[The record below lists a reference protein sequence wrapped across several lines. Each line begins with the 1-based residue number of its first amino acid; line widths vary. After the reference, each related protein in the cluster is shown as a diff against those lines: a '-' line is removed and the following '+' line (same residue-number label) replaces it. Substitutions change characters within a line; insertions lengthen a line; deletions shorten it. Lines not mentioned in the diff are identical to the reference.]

1 VPSAR
6 LRARAQLCLVTAQQ
20 GYAQLQSMKQRRGFT
35 LMELIV
41 VVLVIG
47 VLGSIAVIGTS
58 AVIGRSSDSKST
70 LRMQDLLTSAQAMY
84 NARHQVELTYTFE
97 QAFIDVA
104 GDLPVYTSGALSEGT
119 LAADTTVNG
128 WRIQTD
134 TGPDAYS
141 SAANHIMV
149 LESSEK
155 LYVASI
161 VSSTRAV
168 FGSIGLSGHPR
179 VWLGACSTTSCDSA
193 TALAGQTTR

>member
-1 VPSAR
+1 
-6 LRARAQLCLVTAQQ
+6 
-20 GYAQLQSMKQRRGFT
+20 MKQRRGFT

-47 VLGSIAVIGTS
+47 ILGSIAVFGTS
-58 AVIGRSSDSKST
+58 AVINRSSDSKNS
-70 LRMQDLLTSAQAMY
+70 LRMQNLLSSAQAMY

-104 GDLPVYTSGALSEGT
+104 ADLPVYTSGALSEGT
-119 LAADTTVNG
+119 QAADTTVNG

-141 SAANHIMV
+141 TAANHIMV

-161 VSSTRAV
+161 VSSTQAV

>member
-1 VPSAR
+1 MPSVR
-6 LRARAQLCLVTAQQ
+6 SRAREQLCLVTVQQ

-47 VLGSIAVIGTS
+47 ILGSIAVFGTS
-58 AVIGRSSDSKST
+58 AVINRSSDSKNS
-70 LRMQDLLTSAQAMY
+70 LRMQNLLSSAQAMY

-104 GDLPVYTSGALSEGT
+104 ADLPVYTSGALSEGT
-119 LAADTTVNG
+119 QAADTTVNG

-141 SAANHIMV
+141 TAANHIMV

-161 VSSTRAV
+161 VSSTQAV